1 MIKRSLSVILTVL
14 AVLFSA
20 VPAYAEQDACAYI
33 RVTYS
38 SDIKPQSGDIFEM
51 TYKYTGGVSK
61 AKIKVDGSQV
71 SSELGVIAAS
81 KGSYQITDI
90 KYTGPNKQIKEQG
103 YACTSSFTS
112 AVKTGSTIRITVGSK
127 ATKDFTDL
135 YSDAI
140 VVAGTKKNTSSEKSE
155 SDSSSS
161 EQTSDSTSDQDA
173 DTADQDTADEK
184 KDSKSAEDA
193 DIEYYSKKTKSSSSD
208 SAPSIIIRLVPLA
221 IFLIFV
227 IAVIYFLHSRGIL

>member
-1 MIKRSLSVILTVL
+1 MAALMM
-14 AVLFSA
+14 LFSA
-20 VPAYAEQDACAYI
+20 VPAFAEDDACAYI

-90 KYTGPNKQIKEQG
+90 KYTGVNKQIKEQG

-112 AVKTGSTIRITVGSK
+112 AVKTGSTIRITVGTK
-127 ATKDFTDL
+127 ATKEFTDL

-140 VVAGTKKNTSSEKSE
+140 VVSGTKK
-155 SDSSSS
+155 SSSS
-161 EQTSDSTSDQDA
+161 SAGTSSSEASSQSSSSDSADQSA

-184 KDSKSAEDA
+184 KSSKSAEDA
-193 DIEYYSKKTKSSSSD
+193 DVEYYSKKSSSSSSD
-208 SAPSIIIRLVPLA
+208 SGSGIIMRLVPLA
-221 IFLIFV
+221 IFLVFV
-227 IAVIYFLHSRGIL
+227 IAVIYFLHSKGIL